1 MKRFFAFVGMVI
13 VLLAVLAGVLIAR
26 AVVWPSRQVA
36 PPPFAPVAFDVQ
48 RAAAHLAEAV
58 RFKTISHQ
66 DPARFAPEP
75 FEEFRAF
82 LVERY
87 PKAHAAM
94 LREIVGDHSMLY
106 TWPGSDPAAAP
117 IILLAHYD
125 VVPVEPGTV
134 DDWAHP
140 PFEGVI
146 ADGYVWG
153 RGAMDF
159 KSGVIGIL
167 EAAEA
172 LLAEGF
178 QPRRTVHLAF
188 GHDEE
193 IGGDNGAA
201 RMAALLEER
210 GVKAHF
216 LLDEGAAVVE
226 GVMPG
231 IAGPV
236 ALVGLAEKGYVSL
249 ELVVEGKGGHSS
261 TPPPQTNIG
270 ILAVAAARLE
280 KNQLPARL
288 EGPVREMFAHAGP
301 EMSFPMRL
309 VMANMWL
316 FQPLLKRQLTAL
328 PVTNAAV
335 RTTTAATIFQAGTK
349 ENVLPAR
356 ARAVVNFRILP
367 GETVDTVLEH
377 ARRVVNDPR
386 VRIAPVNPDDINN
399 PTSVA
404 GTDSPGYRAL
414 ATSLRQVYP
423 DAVVAP
429 TLTLGGTDAKHYY
442 GVTENI
448 YRIQPMRFTT
458 ADLERIHG
466 SNERLAIE
474 NFADGIRAYA
484 QVIRNTAS

>member
-1 MKRFFAFVGMVI
+1 MERFFAFVGMVI
-13 VLLAVLAGVLIAR
+13 VLLAVLAGVLLAR
-26 AVVWPSRQVA
+26 TAMMPSRQVD
-36 PPPFAPVAFDVQ
+36 PPPYTPVTFDAQ

-58 RFKTISHQ
+58 RFKTLSHQ
-66 DPARFAPEP
+66 DSAQFDPEP
-75 FEEFRAF
+75 FEQFRAF
-82 LVERY
+82 LAERY

-94 LREIVGDHSMLY
+94 QREIVGGHSMLY
-106 TWPGSDPAAAP
+106 TWPGGDPAAAP

-125 VVPVEPGTV
+125 VVPVEPGTEG
-134 DDWAHP
+134 DWAHP
-140 PFEGVI
+140 AFEGVI
-146 ADGYVWG
+146 ADGFVWG
-153 RGAMDF
+153 RGAIDF
-159 KSGVIGIL
+159 KCGVIAIL
-167 EAAEA
+167 EAVEA

-193 IGGDNGAA
+193 IGGLNGAA

-236 ALVGLAEKGYVSL
+236 ALVGLAEKGYLSL

-270 ILAVAAARLE
+270 ILATAVARLE
-280 KNQLPARL
+280 KNQLRARL

-301 EMSFPMRL
+301 EMTFPMRL

-316 FQPLLKRQLTAL
+316 FQPLVKRQLTAL
-328 PVTNAAV
+328 PTTNAAL
-335 RTTTAATIFQAGTK
+335 RTTTATTIFQAGTK
-349 ENVLPAR
+349 ENVLPAH
-356 ARAVVNFRILP
+356 ARAIVNFRILP
-367 GETVDTVLEH
+367 GETADTVLEH
-377 ARRVVNDPR
+377 ARRVVNDSR

-399 PTSVA
+399 PTPVA
-404 GTDSPGYRAL
+404 RTDTPAYRAL
-414 ATSLRQVYP
+414 AMSLRQIYP
-423 DAVVAP
+423 DAIVAP
-429 TLTLGGTDAKHYY
+429 ALTLGGTDAKHYY
-442 GVTENI
+442 GVAENI
-448 YRIQPMRFTT
+448 YRIQPMRFTQE
-458 ADLERIHG
+458 DLHRIHG

-474 NFADGIRAYA
+474 NLADGIRVYA
-484 QVIRNTAS
+484 QIIRNTAS